1 MTQAAPKAG
10 EAEFIQAPNTLRAKV
25 GARFGGVDAEAIARA
40 EAALAGLASQFDGW
54 LKDEAEKLEA
64 AHREV
69 RDHGATTERMNALYT
84 CAHDLKGLGGTYGFP
99 LVSRMAGSLCKLMD
113 GAGGRT
119 AAPLF
124 LIDAHIDGIRALIR
138 DDIRAVDHPVG
149 VALSR
154 ALEARVAEYVRTD
167 ERGEPIAR

>member
-1 MTQAAPKAG
+1 MTQASPKAS

-54 LKDEAEKLEA
+54 LKDEAGKLEA
-64 AHREV
+64 GYREV
-69 RDHGATTERMNALYT
+69 REHGATPERMNDLYT

-113 GAGGRT
+113 GADGRT

-124 LIDAHIDGIRALIR
+124 LIEAHIDGVKALIR
-138 DDIRAVDHPVG
+138 GDIRAADHPVG
-149 VALSR
+149 VALSQ
-154 ALEARVAEYVRTD
+154 ALEARVAEYAPTD
-167 ERGEPIAR
+167 DRGAPLPR